1 MLPEKKLGQTKQ
13 TSLPANL
20 AWLEFL
26 GLIKKYSEMYGI
38 AIKLWTSHFDKD
50 SESYKTD
57 DSVVYVFGESSAEDI
72 LYVSS
77 VVNHLT
83 GDQSLDALYRKL
95 APNVKGEPISVDEP
109 IVKLE
114 QEDYDSG
121 GDEDFKGGFYHEN
134 PELDFGD
141 IKVPTRS
148 KKTKVTRRDSSS
160 DYSEDD
166 EEDYQA
172 VKKEPRQYNRSPP
185 PQLWR
190 CNKCDK
196 ECQTRGAVIA
206 HLKICNPSQIE
217 ELPPSTKKRKSRRY
231 CDDAEGK
238 RSFASLSC
246 SYCARK
252 FSFPKSLERHEFLHM
267 TDPDNEKLKK
277 IPSKYTNI

>member
-1 MLPEKKLGQTKQ
+1 MGNLIEEIIIIIFLIYPLSFLYPCMFYCVQYSPCKTTLHCKWCEGCCQKKKLGQTKQ

-121 GDEDFKGGFYHEN
+121 GEEDFKGGFYHEN
-134 PELDFGD
+134 PELDYREA
-141 IKVPTRS
+141 KAPSRT
-148 KKTKVTRRDSSS
+148 KKSRRRDSSS
-160 DYSEDD
+160 EYSEDED
-166 EEDYQA
+166 EEDYQ
-172 VKKEPRQYNRSPP
+172 VRVEHSH
-185 PQLWR
+185 W
-190 CNKCDK
+190 
-196 ECQTRGAVIA
+196 
-206 HLKICNPSQIE
+206 
-217 ELPPSTKKRKSRRY
+217 
-231 CDDAEGK
+231 
-238 RSFASLSC
+238 
-246 SYCARK
+246 
-252 FSFPKSLERHEFLHM
+252 
-267 TDPDNEKLKK
+267 
-277 IPSKYTNI
+277 